1 MTELERLAA
10 ALDGSS
16 AAGGVPV
23 LATLAAIVT
32 GSSYREAG
40 ARMVVHPDDSSSG
53 AISGGCLEKDVVAHA
68 ASVRTSLAPK
78 RVAYDLTRDDDAPWG
93 LAMGCAAK
101 LSVLLEPCPGGA
113 PEWLRDVLQRHARR
127 DAVVVTVGERT
138 ALADDRDAAAGEAWR
153 AGASR
158 WSDGVLYQYLPP
170 PIAVVACGDG
180 PDVAPLLA
188 LTGQLGWLARGV
200 GKDESLGP
208 LDARTAGV
216 VMTHNYP
223 RDLAL
228 LEALLCSPA
237 RYVGLL
243 GPRRRT
249 ERLLEDLAGRGVY
262 PQPAQLQR
270 LSAPVGLDIGAES
283 PEEIA
288 LAILAEVRAVFSQRG
303 GGRLRE
309 RGNPIHDRG

>member
-10 ALDGSS
+10 ALDAS
-16 AAGGVPV
+16 AAGGGVPV

-32 GSSYREAG
+32 GSSYRDAG
-40 ARMVVHPDDSSSG
+40 ARMVVHPDDTSTG
-53 AISGGCLEKDVVAHA
+53 AISGGCLEKDVAAHA
-68 ASVRTSLAPK
+68 AAVRASREPA

-93 LAMGCAAK
+93 LAMGCAAR

-113 PEWLRDVLQRHARR
+113 PAWLREVLERHGRR
-127 DAVVVTVGERT
+127 EAVVVAVGEHTR
-138 ALADDRDAAAGEAWR
+138 LAAERDGAAGEAWR
-153 AGASR
+153 SRASCLR
-158 WSDGVLYQYLPP
+158 DDTLFQYLAP
-170 PIAVVACGDG
+170 PIAVVACGEG

-200 GKDESLGP
+200 GRDDPLGE
-208 LDARTAGV
+208 LDARTAAV

-228 LEALLCSPA
+228 LETLLCSAA

-243 GPRRRT
+243 GPRGRT
-249 ERLLEDLAGRGVY
+249 ERLLGDLAARGVH

-283 PEEIA
+283 PDEIA
-288 LAILAEVRAVFSQRG
+288 LAILAEIRAVFSGRG

-309 RGNPIHDRG
+309 RGGPIHER